1 MSFFK
6 SLKLLLPTGK
16 AFDITQN
23 TKIRKFI
30 KGISFLPED
39 IKKENELVFMDLFPE
54 TTRVM
59 EEWESQ
65 FAVLFSNLQYGD
77 TRRGIL
83 KALWQVNIGG
93 QDLKYL
99 QGVLKNV
106 SPKINVYENIPIK
119 NPRDA
124 NAVFACMCGTKQAVC
139 GNKKLCCGYKSGDSE
154 FSPTVIRNDSDQLYD
169 IPVDELYW
177 QNYFFVAANVIR
189 NSKKEIIYCQKLILD
204 SKWKPF
210 IEYLILK
217 IKPVQMGALIFIQ
230 YIDGYDNLKSKAGR
244 RN

>member
-6 SLKLLLPTGK
+6 SLKLLLPSGK

-23 TKIRKFI
+23 STVRRFF
-30 KGISFLPED
+30 KGLSYLPED
-39 IKKENELVFMDLFPE
+39 VKRENELVFLDLFPE
-54 TTRVM
+54 TTRAL
-59 EEWESQ
+59 EEWENQ
-65 FAVLFSNLQYGD
+65 FSVLFADLQYGE

-99 QGVLKNV
+99 QGVLQNINKNIQV
-106 SPKINVYENIPIK
+106 FENIPVK

-124 NAVFACMCGTKQAVC
+124 NAVFGCMCGKRQSVC
-139 GNKKLCCGYKSGDSE
+139 GNKKLICGYKDGDSE
-154 FSPTVIRNDSDQLYD
+154 FTPTVIRNDSDQLYD
-169 IPVDELYW
+169 IPIDVQYW
-177 QNYFFVAANVIR
+177 QNYFFVAKNIVI
-189 NSKKEIIYCQKLILD
+189 NSRREIIYCEKLLLD
-204 SKWKPF
+204 TKWKSF

-230 YIDGYDNLKSKAGR
+230 YIDGYDELSEKR
-244 RN
+244 R

>member
-6 SLKLLLPTGK
+6 SLKLLLPSGK

-23 TKIRKFI
+23 STVRRFF
-30 KGISFLPED
+30 KGLSYLPED
-39 IKKENELVFMDLFPE
+39 VKRENELVFLDLFPE
-54 TTRVM
+54 TTRAL
-59 EEWESQ
+59 EEWENQ
-65 FAVLFSNLQYGD
+65 FSVLFADLQYGE

-99 QGVLKNV
+99 QGVLQNINKNIKV
-106 SPKINVYENIPIK
+106 FENIPVK

-124 NAVFACMCGTKQAVC
+124 NAVFGCMCGQRQAVC
-139 GNKKLCCGYKSGDSE
+139 GNKKLCCGYKDGDSE
-154 FSPTVIRNDSDQLYD
+154 FTPTVIRNDSDQLYD
-169 IPVDELYW
+169 IPIDVQYW
-177 QNYFFVAANVIR
+177 QNYFFVAKNIVL
-189 NSKKEIIYCQKLILD
+189 NSRKEIIYCEKLYLD
-204 SKWKPF
+204 TKWKSF

-230 YIDGYDNLKSKAGR
+230 YIDGYDELSEKR
-244 RN
+244 R

>member
-6 SLKLLLPTGK
+6 SLKLLLPSGK

-23 TKIRKFI
+23 STVRRFF
-30 KGISFLPED
+30 KGLSYLPED
-39 IKKENELVFMDLFPE
+39 IKRENELVFLDLFPE
-54 TTRVM
+54 TTRAL
-59 EEWESQ
+59 EEWENQ
-65 FAVLFSNLQYGD
+65 FSVLFADLQYGE

-99 QGVLKNV
+99 QGVLQNINKNIQV
-106 SPKINVYENIPIK
+106 FENIPVK

-124 NAVFACMCGTKQAVC
+124 NAVFGCMCGQRQSVC
-139 GNKKLCCGYKSGDSE
+139 GNKKLSCGYKYGDSE
-154 FSPTVIRNDSDQLYD
+154 FTPTVIRNDSEQLYD
-169 IPVDELYW
+169 IPIDVQYW
-177 QNYFFVAANVIR
+177 QNYFFVAKNIVK
-189 NSKKEIIYCQKLILD
+189 NSRKEIIYCQKLQLD
-204 SKWKPF
+204 TKWKSF

-230 YIDGYDNLKSKAGR
+230 YIDGYDELSDTKR
-244 RN
+244 R